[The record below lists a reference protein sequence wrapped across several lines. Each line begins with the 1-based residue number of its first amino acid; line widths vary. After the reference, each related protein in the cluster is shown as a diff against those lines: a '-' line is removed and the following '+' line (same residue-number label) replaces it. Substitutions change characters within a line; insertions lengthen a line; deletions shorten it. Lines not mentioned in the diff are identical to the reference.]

1 MSLAMMSTE
10 LPAENG
16 EIRRTVFCG
25 QSWAAEAGVC
35 AFKFKLKL
43 STIAAEHAI
52 AILGLSVIKRVL
64 GGVFMGLCC

>member
-1 MSLAMMSTE
+1 MMSTE

-25 QSWAAEAGVC
+25 QSWTAEAGVC

-43 STIAAEHAI
+43 SRIAAAQTI
-52 AILGLSVIKRVL
+52 GAQGLSVIERLL
-64 GGVFMGLCC
+64 GGVFMGGCF